1 MTSNYTAEQAVTVKI
16 PVVLTIK
23 DAMQKIKQDCPD
35 TAISEHFLRQLVR
48 DGVLPALKAGNK
60 ALINMD
66 VLSEYLS
73 NPEAEKFQPK
83 GSAHN
88 GNAIRP
94 VPLGR

>member
-1 MTSNYTAEQAVTVKI
+1 MTSNYSAEQAVIVKI

-35 TAISEHFLRQLVR
+35 TAISEHFLRQLIR

-66 VLSEYLS
+66 VLSEYLRNS
-73 NPEAEKFQPK
+73 EAEKFQPK

-88 GNAIRP
+88 GNVIRP

>member
-1 MTSNYTAEQAVTVKI
+1 MTSNYSAEQAVTVKI

-35 TAISEHFLRQLVR
+35 TAISEHFLRQLIR

-60 ALINMD
+60 ALINMEF
-66 VLSEYLS
+66 LSD
-73 NPEAEKFQPK
+73 PEAEKFQPK

-88 GNAIRP
+88 GNVIRP

>member
-1 MTSNYTAEQAVTVKI
+1 MTSKYTAEQAVTVKI

-35 TAISEHFLRQLVR
+35 TAISEHFFRQLIR
-48 DGVLPALKAGNK
+48 DGVLPASKAGNK

-73 NPEAEKFQPK
+73 KGVSVFSSKYMEQP
-83 GSAHN
+83 
-88 GNAIRP
+88 I
-94 VPLGR
+94 GRIS

>member
-1 MTSNYTAEQAVTVKI
+1 MTSNYSAEQAVTVKI

-35 TAISEHFLRQLVR
+35 TAISEHFLRQLIR

-66 VLSEYLS
+66 VLSKFLS
-73 NPEAEKFQPK
+73 DPEAEKFQPK
-83 GSAHN
+83 GSANN
-88 GNAIRP
+88 GIRP
-94 VPLGR
+94 VPSGR